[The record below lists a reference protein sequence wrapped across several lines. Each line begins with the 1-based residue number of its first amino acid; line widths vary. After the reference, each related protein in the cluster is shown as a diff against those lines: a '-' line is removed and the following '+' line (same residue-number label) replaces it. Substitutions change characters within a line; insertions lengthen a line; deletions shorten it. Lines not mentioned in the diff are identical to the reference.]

1 VSGAPKS
8 AQPPSGINGRLQK
21 KRLNEIRG
29 AAWHFLLEPIA
40 YRNPFRYSA
49 NEAVNDHYVPQGFA
63 MSSKGKPS
71 GSKPVSTSH
80 ALVKAPDQSQ
90 LDFEIDFFAAVLDR
104 HPEYVDVLRV
114 LGNNLTLKGRYAD
127 GLHIDKRLI
136 QLRPSDPL
144 VHYNL
149 ACSFALLKRT
159 DAALKTL
166 RRAIELGYRDFRY
179 MREDRDLDG
188 VRHDPRFRQMLREF
202 ENHG

>member
-1 VSGAPKS
+1 LP
-8 AQPPSGINGRLQK
+8 K
-21 KRLNEIRG
+21 KRVGEMQRATSG
-29 AAWHFLLEPIA
+29 FFFQAIA
-40 YRNPFRYSA
+40 YRRTNRYSA
-49 NEAVNDHYVPQGFA
+49 NEAVNDHHVPQGFA

-71 GSKPVSTSH
+71 GSKPLSTSH

-90 LDFEIDFFAAVLDR
+90 LDFEIDFFAGILDR

-114 LGNNLTLKGRYAD
+114 QGNNLTLKGRYAE

-159 DAALKTL
+159 DSALKTL

-188 VRHDPRFRQMLREF
+188 VRHDPRFRQLLREY